1 MDIEVAIPDK
11 MYGLFE
17 PHRYKIYHGGRG
29 SAKSWS
35 AAQVLIVKSLE
46 QKLRIG
52 CFREVQKSIR
62 DSVHRLLND
71 QIQRLGLGK
80 FFDVTR
86 DSIKCIPTGSEF
98 LFAGLANNTVES
110 IKSFEGIDIAWIE
123 EAQTVS
129 ENSWQILIP
138 TIRADN
144 SEIWITMNPEL
155 ETDPT
160 YVRFVLG
167 AKDLPDA
174 ICEKINFY
182 DNPWFPEVLQ
192 IEMETLKAN
201 DMEAYD
207 HVWLGNCKKHGDA
220 VIFKGKYV
228 SYNFEPDKE
237 MWSPFYGADWGFAND
252 PTAFTKSW
260 VYERTLYIE
269 HEVCE
274 VGMEIDMTPANLD
287 LIPGSRDHI
296 IRADNARPETISYM
310 KRSGFKRM
318 IACKKWPGSVEDGV
332 DYLRSFDKIVVHP
345 RCTHTLEEFKLYSY
359 RVDARSGDIMPDI
372 LDKHNHCIDAIRYSL
387 EPMILGYKQKVA
399 ARKAEPMRDSLGRV
413 TQPVSMARLTNPN
426 LWIS

>member
-1 MDIEVAIPDK
+1 MNLEVEIPDK

-35 AAQVLIVKSLE
+35 VARVLIVKALE
-46 QKLRIG
+46 KKLRIG

-71 QIQRLGLGK
+71 QIQRMGLGK

-98 LFAGLANNTVES
+98 LFAGLASNTVES

-138 TIRADN
+138 TIRADD

-155 ETDPT
+155 ATDPT
-160 YVRFVLG
+160 YVRFVAG
-167 AKDLPDA
+167 AKELPDA
-174 ICEKINFY
+174 ICLQVNYY

-192 IEMETLKAN
+192 IEMETLRAT
-201 DMEAYD
+201 DLDAYD
-207 HVWLGNCKKHGDA
+207 HVWLGNCKKHGNA
-220 VIFKGKYV
+220 VVFKGKYV
-228 SYNFEPDKE
+228 SYDFEPKE
-237 MWSPFYGADWGFAND
+237 NWSPFFGADWGFAND
-252 PTAFTKSW
+252 PTAFIKSW

-269 HEVCE
+269 HE
-274 VGMEIDMTPANLD
+274 MFASQLEIDMSPAMFD
-287 LIPGSRDHI
+287 LIPGGREHI
-296 IRADNARPETISYM
+296 SRADCARPETISYM
-310 KRSGFKRM
+310 KRNGYKKMMAS
-318 IACKKWPGSVEDGV
+318 KKWPGSVEDGV
-332 DYLRSFDKIVVHP
+332 DYIRSFDQIVIHP
-345 RCTHTLEEFKLYSY
+345 RCTNILDEFRLYSY
-359 RVDARSGDIMPDI
+359 KVDKQSGDIQPEI
-372 LDKHNHCIDAIRYSL
+372 VDKHNHGIDALRYSL
-387 EPMILGYKQKVA
+387 EPMILGYKQKIA
-399 ARKAEPMRDSLGRV
+399 ARASEPMRDSLGRP
-413 TQPVSMARLTNPN
+413 TNPISMNRIANPN